1 MLPQVSTM
9 VGPPSVRSEVPSLAG
24 SVMNSEHSVDTN
36 PKIKPITSLSVLG
49 ARLTWIFA
57 GPVALLFA
65 AYGIVVAGSGWLTL
79 LDAAF
84 LAIVL
89 FMLLGRW
96 TEQRSGCAM
105 TVYGDRPQPQQ
116 YRRYMTTL
124 PVVAIAIWISANV
137 LGNHL
142 LK

>member
-1 MLPQVSTM
+1 MM
-9 VGPPSVRSEVPSLAG
+9 VGPPSARSVNPSLVG
-24 SVMNSEHSVDTN
+24 SVMRSEHSISSS
-36 PKIKPITSLSVLG
+36 PKVKPVTSLAVLG

-65 AYGIVVAGSGWLTL
+65 AYGIVNAGSGWLTL

-84 LAIVL
+84 FAIVL

-105 TVYGDRPQPQQ
+105 TVYGEPLPLRD
-116 YRRYMTTL
+116 YRLYMAAL
-124 PVVAIAIWISANV
+124 PVVAIAIWIAANV